1 MSAYYL
7 KEDLCEFWEQ
17 DDHEEAEAFLL
28 DWIHRAESTGICML
42 HQFTRTLRFH
52 AHGLLAYYDYAIS
65 TGPLEGMNNKI
76 KTMKRQAYG
85 FRDHQFFLLKIYAPC
100 ESRYA
105 LVG

>member
-1 MSAYYL
+1 MIARS
-7 KEDLCEFWEQ
+7 
-17 DDHEEAEAFLL
+17 
-28 DWIHRAESTGICML
+28 
-42 HQFTRTLRFH
+42 LRFH

-65 TGPLEGMNNKI
+65 TGPLEGANNKI

-85 FRDHQFFLLKIYAPC
+85 VCDHQFFILRIYAIH